1 MRRKDV
7 IRKKFTFYGKVQ
19 GVGFRYHAY
28 HAAEYLGMTG
38 WVRNCYDGSVEAEI
52 QGLPEEI
59 DRWLN
64 ALSQDRYID
73 IEDMEAKTIEPKEES
88 GFKICS

>member
-1 MRRKDV
+1 MRERV
-7 IRKKFTFYGKVQ
+7 IRKHLIFYGKVQ
-19 GVGFRYHAY
+19 GVGFRYHAC
-28 HAAEYLGMTG
+28 HAAEYFGMTG

-59 DRWLN
+59 DRWIIMLKEG
-64 ALSQDRYID
+64 RFID
-73 IEDMEAKTIEPKEES
+73 IEDIEEKTTQVKEES